1 MWNWINS
8 IFKKPEKRGETKMA
22 EAEKPIDYLD
32 MAEMIT
38 RLKLHE
44 GCSLKPYKCPAGKL
58 TIGIG
63 RNTEDNPFTAD
74 ELKAVGDWKHGIT
87 REAAHMLCRND
98 IERCIKELKKNLKWF
113 EKLDKER
120 KYALIDLC
128 FNLGVRSLM
137 MFKKTLASIGYGNY
151 KTAAEQLLQSKYAK
165 QVGKR
170 ALRIAKLIETGRWEI
185 CL

>member
-1 MWNWINS
+1 MIRWIS
-8 IFKKPEKRGETKMA
+8 KLFGKPEQVKEEVREMA
-22 EAEKPIDYLD
+22 DVEMLD

-38 RLKLHE
+38 RLKMHE

-63 RNTEDNPFTAD
+63 RNVEGNPFTTE
-74 ELKAVGDWKHGIT
+74 ELIAVGDWKHGIT
-87 REAAHMLCRND
+87 RETAHMLCRND
-98 IERCIKELKKNLKWF
+98 INRCIRECKKNIPF
-113 EKLDKER
+113 FNKLDKER

-128 FNLGVRSLM
+128 FNMGIRTLLT
-137 MFKKTLASIGYGNY
+137 FKKTLANIGYGNY

-170 ALRIAKLIETGRWEI
+170 AVRIAKLIETGRWEI